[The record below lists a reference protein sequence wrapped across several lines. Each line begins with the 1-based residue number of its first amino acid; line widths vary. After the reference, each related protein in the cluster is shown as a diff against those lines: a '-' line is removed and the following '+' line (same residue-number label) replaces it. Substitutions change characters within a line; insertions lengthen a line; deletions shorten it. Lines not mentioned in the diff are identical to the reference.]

1 MSKEHLSTYLNDH
14 LSGAAIAIEILDHLA
29 NEAEDLRPILLD
41 TKAEIEADRLELIE
55 LMQTLDIQESRL
67 RKAGRWFAEQF
78 AEAKFE
84 VDDQTGG
91 PLQRLERLEVLVLG
105 IEGKLALWRALEA
118 ASTGNPQLSGVDY
131 GRLAQR
137 AIEQRDRMDVLRI
150 QTAQSALSLA
160 A

>member
-14 LSGAAIAIEILDHLA
+14 LAGATVAIEILDHLEK
-29 NEAEDLRPILLD
+29 EATDLAPVLSN
-41 TKAEIEADRLELIE
+41 TKAEIQEDRMQLVQ
-55 LMQTLDIQESRL
+55 LMKQLGISESRL
-67 RKAGRWFAEQF
+67 RKAGRWFSEQV

-84 VDDQTGG
+84 VDDQEGG
-91 PLQRLERLEVLVLG
+91 PLQRLERLEMLVLG

-118 ASTGNPQLSGVDY
+118 ASATNPQFSSLDY
-131 GRLAQR
+131 PRLTQR
-137 AIEQRDRMDVLRI
+137 AMEQRDRMDLLRI